1 MKRLHSGTRRG
12 TLANRERIVLSFPV
26 AERPG
31 NPAHGSSGEVYCLG
45 TTVVD
50 LYPFDEEYLC
60 RLRDRDAKTE
70 EHFVDYFNN
79 LLKAKLRSDGYSESA
94 LNDVRQ
100 ETLLRVLKAIYADK
114 IQNPRSLRSF
124 VYGVCERVEWEYDR
138 GEWQLWQDDYE
149 EFPDVSDDR
158 SPADAPARQAE
169 LRETALWVLNKLPD
183 KDRKLLTA
191 LFLDEKERDEICV
204 ELGTTRDNFRVLL
217 HRALSS
223 ARKVLSKG
231 AGN

>member
-12 TLANRERIVLSFPV
+12 MLANREGIVLSFQL
-26 AERPG
+26 AGRPG
-31 NPAHGSSGEVYCLG
+31 NPAHGSGGEVYCLG

-100 ETLLRVLKAIYADK
+100 ETLYRVLKAIYADRV
-114 IQNPRSLRSF
+114 QNPRSLRSF
-124 VYGVCERVEWEYDR
+124 AYGVCERVEWEYDR

-231 AGN
+231 ASS

>member
-1 MKRLHSGTRRG
+1 MKRLHTETRRRR
-12 TLANRERIVLSFPV
+12 LANGEGIVLSFPV
-26 AERPG
+26 AEPPG
-31 NPAHGSSGEVYCLG
+31 NPAPESKGEVYCLRPA
-45 TTVVD
+45 VVD
-50 LYPFDEEYLC
+50 LYPFDEAYLC
-60 RLRDRDAKTE
+60 RLRARDAQTE
-70 EHFVDYFNN
+70 EHFGDYFNN

-100 ETLLRVLKAIYADK
+100 ETLYRVLKAIYSNRV
-114 IQNPRSLRSF
+114 QNPRSLRSF

-138 GEWQLWQDDYE
+138 GEWDLWQDNYD

-158 SPADAPARQAE
+158 NPADAPARQAE
-169 LRETALWVLNKLPD
+169 LRQTTLWVLNKLPD
-183 KDRKLLTA
+183 KDRKILIA

-223 ARKVLSKG
+223 ARKILSKG
-231 AGN
+231 ASS

>member
-1 MKRLHSGTRRG
+1 VKRLHSGTRRG

-26 AERPG
+26 AGQPG
-31 NPAHGSSGEVYCLG
+31 NTAHGSSGEVYCLG

-100 ETLLRVLKAIYADK
+100 ETLYRVLKAIYADRV
-114 IQNPRSLRSF
+114 QNPRSLRSF
-124 VYGVCERVEWEYDR
+124 AYGVCERVEWEYDR

-231 AGN
+231 ASS